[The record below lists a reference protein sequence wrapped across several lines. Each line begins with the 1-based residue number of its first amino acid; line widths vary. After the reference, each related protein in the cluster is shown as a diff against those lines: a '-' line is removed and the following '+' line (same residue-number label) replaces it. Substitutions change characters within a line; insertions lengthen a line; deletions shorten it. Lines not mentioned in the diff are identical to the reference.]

1 MAAGSAISSDGEY
14 FQLSEE
20 GGVRT
25 EGKTEAALLMGCANV
40 GVQALQGR
48 TLEHLEGVLTAGP
61 KVSEMQGRFHVD
73 IFLAARANASV

>member
-25 EGKTEAALLMGCANV
+25 EGKTEAALLMGRANV
-40 GVQALQGR
+40 GVQA
-48 TLEHLEGVLTAGP
+48 
-61 KVSEMQGRFHVD
+61 
-73 IFLAARANASV
+73 